1 MRDVRR
7 FYQYM
12 STLCQIAPVCGL
24 RLAVG
29 DMFSKRLARSD
40 TSEPAVIRDYAVTS
54 PAHFPHL
61 QHWAAPTW
69 DFSRV
74 DELRTPAPHTAYA
87 RGPPGT
93 ARTSSANTLSQSP
106 AQSNYDLPQAGAA
119 GTPLVQHKDRSKERH
134 TILRKPFNPS
144 QEQQGGISDPLK
156 DRLAA
161 LRSGLRPADTGRPGS
176 YASTSSSSYLEHPS
190 APRSRSLRE
199 SRPKLVRQRPLQSD
213 CLLPQELQGLHEKR
227 ENRHKERRLASL
239 QETHTSSR
247 DAKRARNP
255 QKAPTY
261 DPDLTESGLISHLP
275 TTTTIDTSNDSIRRL
290 TTLTCISCMLDL
302 PAEDFSEIPLTRS
315 CDHPNSACKDCV
327 KQWIDTRLGEG
338 SWNDIKCLECNE
350 VMQYLD
356 VQRHADAEVFQ
367 RYDYI
372 AARAWVNGEE
382 SFVWCRSQGCGSG
395 QVHEGGRNLPLFQC
409 VACGSR
415 YCIVHEETWHE
426 GETCAAFDRRM
437 NGEEP
442 IEEGESSAHAAAQ
455 PVIMERERRGMTF
468 TEANDIQDRR
478 LYNQGRHHRSMTS
491 DVQLARDFDAA
502 LALQYADDDT
512 SHYESTFSRYRP
524 PQSPAERFYFGPPSA
539 QAPTSRRHV
548 VQKFFNHRTRE
559 EHDLTEDPPPYI
571 RQNAAQSAQDEELAR
586 NPQKHPDN
594 DASYARSVQE
604 EYKHYEK
611 SRRVAAG
618 KKARRQRA
626 AWQCVDDAS
635 YARYLQKQ
643 FEQEDRNRRANVEE
657 EFKRQRSIREANDRE
672 ARRRSANDEK
682 AARALQGEF
691 EREDRARLER
701 EAYRRRKAEERE
713 GEQTVKGNAK
723 QCPSC
728 RWYIQK
734 TDGCDHVSLT
744 TPLNSGLQRA
754 W

>member
-1 MRDVRR
+1 
-7 FYQYM
+7 M
-12 STLCQIAPVCGL
+12 SAPYHIAPVCGL
-24 RLAVG
+24 RLAVA
-29 DMFSKRLARSD
+29 DMSSRRLARSR
-40 TSEPAVIRDYAVTS
+40 TSESARIRDYRATS
-54 PAHFPHL
+54 LLKCPHL

-74 DELRTPAPHTAYA
+74 DELGTPAPHTAYA
-87 RGPPGT
+87 SGPTGT
-93 ARTSSANTLSQSP
+93 ARTSSANAVSQSP
-106 AQSNYDLPQAGAA
+106 AQNNYDLPRAGAA
-119 GTPLVQHKDRSKERH
+119 GTPLVQHRDRSKERH
-134 TILRKPFNPS
+134 TVLRKPFNPS
-144 QEQQGGISDPLK
+144 QEQQTGISDPLK
-156 DRLAA
+156 DRLTA
-161 LRSGLRPADTGRPGS
+161 LRNGLRPADTSRSGS
-176 YASTSSSSYLEHPS
+176 HASTSSSSYIEHPS

-199 SRPKLVRQRPLQSD
+199 SRPKLLRQRPLQSD
-213 CLLPQELQGLHEKR
+213 GLLPQELQGLTEKR
-227 ENRHKERRLASL
+227 ENRRKERRLASL
-239 QETHTSSR
+239 QESPTSSR

-255 QKAPTY
+255 QKAPAY
-261 DPDLTESGLISHLP
+261 EPECLTESGLISHQP
-275 TTTTIDTSNDSIRRL
+275 TTTTDTSNNSIRDL
-290 TTLTCISCMLDL
+290 NTLTCISCMLDL
-302 PAEDFSEIPLTRS
+302 PAEDFSETPLTRS

-350 VMQYLD
+350 VMQYPD

-372 AARAWVNGEE
+372 AARAWVNNEE

-395 QVHEGGRNLPLFQC
+395 QVHEGGKNLPLFQC
-409 VACGSR
+409 VACRSR

-455 PVIMERERRGMTF
+455 PFITERQRKGMAF
-468 TEANDIQDRR
+468 AEANDIQDRR
-478 LYNQGRHHRSMTS
+478 LYDQARHHRSRTS

-502 LALQYADDDT
+502 LALQYADDDDT
-512 SHYESTFSRYRP
+512 AHYESTFSKY
-524 PQSPAERFYFGPPSA
+524 SPAGRYYFGPPSG
-539 QAPTSRRHV
+539 QTPPNRRHFV
-548 VQKFFNHRTRE
+548 RKFFNHRTRE
-559 EHDLTEDPPPYI
+559 EHDLSEDPPPYI
-571 RQNAAQSAQDEELAR
+571 RQSAAQDEELAR
-586 NPQKHPDN
+586 KPQGPPGQ

-604 EYKHYEK
+604 EYEQYEK

-618 KKARRQRA
+618 RKARRQRA
-626 AWQCVDDAS
+626 AWQCADDAA
-635 YARYLQKQ
+635 YARNLQKQ
-643 FEQEDRNRRANVEE
+643 FEQEDRHRRATFEQE
-657 EFKRQRSIREANDRE
+657 SQRKRSIREANDRE
-672 ARRRSANDEK
+672 ARRRSVNDEK

-734 TDGCDHVSLT
+734 TDGCDHVSF
-744 TPLNSGLQRA
+744 TPPFNSGL